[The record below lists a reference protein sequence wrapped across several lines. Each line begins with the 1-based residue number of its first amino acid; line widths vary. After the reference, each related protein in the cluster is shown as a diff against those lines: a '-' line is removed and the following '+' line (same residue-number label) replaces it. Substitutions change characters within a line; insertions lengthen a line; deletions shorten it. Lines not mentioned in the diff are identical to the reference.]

1 MNRCTDAMTDRAE
14 AGTAPA
20 TTSSVVR
27 PYSPVLDSIRIMAT
41 VAVVAVHVLA
51 PSVSQDS
58 PAPVL
63 ALRSVLATAVPAF
76 IMISGALNLSPR
88 ALREGSSRFLGR
100 RLHRLL
106 PAAIFWTTFYVV
118 VIKVL
123 VLPSPY
129 PLTEIVT
136 DLFTASSYAHLYFLP
151 LIIGLTVIS
160 PVLATFIGDS
170 GRRAWICGALAAGWS
185 ILAIALPFLAAGFL
199 GTEVRTVGLGAL
211 TYFLPYVG
219 YYLLGRAV
227 WLAPPGPR
235 ISAGLLVLVVPALI
249 AATVW
254 AYGSDWTQ
262 QSPGQALLPTYLSP
276 LVVLLSVA
284 LTCGAIGIGRQWT
297 VSARAA
303 ARMRALGEA
312 TFGVYLMHLAFLTPL
327 QLLGV
332 RGESVLSAAGMVLGL
347 TAVSFA
353 LALGARRIPG
363 ARKLV

>member
-1 MNRCTDAMTDRAE
+1 MTDRAR
-14 AGTAPA
+14 AGPVPA
-20 TTSSVVR
+20 TTSNAAR
-27 PYSPVLDSIRIMAT
+27 PYSPILDAIRIAAT

-63 ALRSVLATAVPAF
+63 ALRSVLATAVPTF

-88 ALREGSSRFLGR
+88 ALRDGSSRFLGR
-100 RLHRLL
+100 RLRRLL
-106 PAAIFWTTFYVV
+106 PAAIFWTAFYIVF
-118 VIKVL
+118 KVL
-123 VLPSPY
+123 VMPSPY
-129 PLTEIVT
+129 PLTAIVT

-151 LIIGLTVIS
+151 LIIGLTVVS
-160 PVLATFIGDS
+160 PVLSTFIGDS

-185 ILAIALPFLAAGFL
+185 MLTIALPFLSAGFL
-199 GTEVRTVGLGAL
+199 GTEVATVGLGAL

-219 YYLLGRAV
+219 YYVLGRAV
-227 WLAPPGPR
+227 WVAPPGPR
-235 ISAGLLVLVVPALI
+235 ISASLLILSVPALI
-249 AATVW
+249 AATAW

-262 QSPGQALLPTYLSP
+262 QPPGQVLLPTYLSP

-284 LTCGAIGIGRQWT
+284 LTCGAIGMGRQWT

-303 ARMRALGEA
+303 TRMRALGEA

-332 RGESVLSAAGMVLGL
+332 RGESALSAVGMVLGL
-347 TAVSFA
+347 SVVSFA

-363 ARKLV
+363 ARELI